1 MARVRKIQEHLEL
14 HSALRDWATKHGVLS
29 DPYVSGLLDA
39 LEKRRNLSMWA
50 TLSPLEYLP
59 QPRQQLRKSKFLF
72 WVTLL
77 RNTLIFAPVALTWLA
92 VGKATTAFGVYVGQN
107 AGAIVNFL
115 EFWQNGFGVL
125 DKEWTIGHIALLD
138 FIMISLVILLIAFL
152 HFANEQDRRRII
164 SKESVVDSERMAIAL
179 TLNTYLF
186 DKRTTSNVKMNENL
200 ATVTQDLLHTTSA
213 LGKVGKLI
221 EKSSKETPT
230 NRQIISALK
239 ALNRNKR
246 SNEI

>member
-1 MARVRKIQEHLEL
+1 
-14 HSALRDWATKHGVLS
+14 
-29 DPYVSGLLDA
+29 
-39 LEKRRNLSMWA
+39 
-50 TLSPLEYLP
+50 
-59 QPRQQLRKSKFLF
+59 
-72 WVTLL
+72 
-77 RNTLIFAPVALTWLA
+77 LIFAPVALTWLA

-125 DKEWTIGHIALLD
+125 GKEWTIGHIALLD

-221 EKSSKETPT
+221 EKSSKEAPT
-230 NRQIISALK
+230 NRQIISELK

>member
-1 MARVRKIQEHLEL
+1 MGERGREGEEGRLEFLRACDDHLPALFLSPPGFLLFAALTVGMLAASPSHL
-14 HSALRDWATKHGVLS
+14 HLPVGRLA
-29 DPYVSGLLDA
+29 A
-39 LEKRRNLSMWA
+39 LEAALAQGSVCVCA
-50 TLSPLEYLP
+50 
-59 QPRQQLRKSKFLF
+59 
-72 WVTLL
+72 VV
-77 RNTLIFAPVALTWLA
+77 VAEL
-92 VGKATTAFGVYVGQN
+92 GRY
-107 AGAIVNFL
+107 
-115 EFWQNGFGVL
+115 
-125 DKEWTIGHIALLD
+125 
-138 FIMISLVILLIAFL
+138 
-152 HFANEQDRRRII
+152 FANEQDRRRII

-186 DKRTTSNVKMNENL
+186 DNRTTSNVKMNENL